1 MIAIIDSGVANL
13 RSVQKGFECVEADA
27 RIVEDPLTLRDAS
40 GIVLP
45 GVGAFADG
53 ISKLR
58 GGGFV
63 EPLLRAI
70 EEGKPVLGICLGLHV
85 LFSESEEFG
94 HHAGLNVIKG
104 RVVRFTDVAVSG
116 NGNSVRPRLKI
127 PHMGWNR
134 IRIEQQAPIFKGIPD
149 GGFFYFVHSYY
160 VQPEDESVIAATTEY
175 GLRFTSVLWRDNLFA
190 CQFHP
195 EKSQALGL
203 QLLKNFAS
211 LT

>member
-1 MIAIIDSGVANL
+1 MIAIIDSGIANL
-13 RSVQKGFECVEADA
+13 RSVQKGLEHVGADA
-27 RIVEDPLTLRDAS
+27 KIVEDPRTIRDAS

-45 GVGAFADG
+45 GVGAFRDG
-53 ISKLR
+53 ITKLR
-58 GGGFV
+58 DGGFV

-70 EEGKPVLGICLGLHV
+70 GEGKPVLGICLGLHF

-94 HHAGLNVIKG
+94 HHKGLNVIKG
-104 RVVRFTDVAVSG
+104 RVVRFPDASSRSG
-116 NGNSVRPRLKI
+116 DGTQARLKI

-134 IRIEQQAPIFKGIPD
+134 IRIERQAPIFKGIPD

-160 VQPEDESVIAATTEY
+160 VQPEDERVIAATTEY

-195 EKSQALGL
+195 EKSQSLGL